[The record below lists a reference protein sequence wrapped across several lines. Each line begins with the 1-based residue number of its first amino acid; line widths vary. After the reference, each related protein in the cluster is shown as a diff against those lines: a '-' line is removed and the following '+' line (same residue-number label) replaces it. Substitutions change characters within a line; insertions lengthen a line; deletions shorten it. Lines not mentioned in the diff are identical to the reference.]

1 MIWQNTKI
9 FLRLYYRPLAAMSS
23 IIDEGSWLYGAVLV
37 AAISML
43 LQLSLTTRIYQ
54 TYEAVIV
61 PAQQQQE
68 VERQRPHA
76 PAQAGSTAVL
86 QAEADEYEFNDEEE
100 MMTVVRRPLPL
111 VGDAGW
117 WLVSFQPY
125 NLFYVMLGL
134 ALLYVP
140 ATILVM
146 LFFEP
151 LGSFSVVLRRDYATM
166 LACTLMAWAASHLP
180 FALAGLALDRLH
192 LGAGSALLL
201 WSLSALSFGLLMTFA
216 LRTLFGAPFVKAL
229 STVSVSWLALLVQVH
244 VFSMASPLLFSPFIL
259 YYAYSYF
266 RGDIGDIGFSYRQRR
281 NFRRHLE
288 QATVN
293 PRDAE
298 AHYQLGLVYQHRR
311 QMAEAVKR
319 FTRAIEIDPQ
329 ERDARFQLGRIA
341 REQGRLQ
348 EALDHFSIVIA
359 QDDRHAHHE
368 IWREIGATY
377 VAAAMYAEAR
387 EALERYVERRP
398 FDPEGLYYL
407 GRSLKEL
414 GHAGESQEMF
424 RRCIEAVKTMPYY
437 RRSQLSKWRKLAQT
451 QLSSLPTNNNA
462 SLATS

>member
-9 FLRLYYRPLAAMSS
+9 LLRLFYRPLAAMSS

-37 AAISML
+37 AAVSML
-43 LQLSLTTRIYQ
+43 LQFSLTGRIY
-54 TYEAVIV
+54 TEYEAVIS
-61 PAQQQQE
+61 PHAQEQQQS
-68 VERQRPHA
+68 A
-76 PAQAGSTAVL
+76 PTPATFFRDEQAA
-86 QAEADEYEFNDEEE
+86 AYDEAYYAEEE
-100 MMTVVRRPLPL
+100 PVVVRKPLPL

-117 WLVSFQPY
+117 WVVSFQPY
-125 NLFYVMLGL
+125 NLFSTVLGL

-140 ATILVM
+140 ATILLM
-146 LFFEP
+146 IFFEP
-151 LGSFSVVLRRDYATM
+151 LGSFSVVLRRDYGTL

-180 FALAGLALDRLH
+180 FALAGLALEPLH
-192 LGAGSALLL
+192 RGAGTALLL
-201 WSLSALSFGLLMTFA
+201 WSLSALCFGLLMTYA
-216 LRTLFGAPFVKAL
+216 LRTVFGTSFGKACA
-229 STVSVSWLALLVQVH
+229 TVSLSWLALLVQVH
-244 VFSMASPLLFSPFIL
+244 LFSMASPLLFSPFIL
-259 YYAYSYF
+259 YYAYAAL
-266 RGDIGDIGFSYRQRR
+266 RGDIGDIGFSYRQRQ

-311 QMAEAVKR
+311 QLAEAVKS

-348 EALDHFSIVIA
+348 EALDHFSIVVS
-359 QDDRHAHHE
+359 QDERHAHSE

-377 VAAAMYAEAR
+377 SAASMYTEAR
-387 EALERYVERRP
+387 EALERYIERRP

-414 GHAGESQEMF
+414 GHTEQSQEMF

-437 RRSQLSKWRKLAQT
+437 RRSQLRKWRKLAEG
-451 QLSSLPTNNNA
+451 QLSSLPANQA